1 MAKKISVTLPK
12 GAAVWPKLNEVDV
25 YQPVD
30 KKGKPSGAEKRRFI
44 TRLEFNDEDHR
55 KVDAYLRKQLADND
69 MEGGKLPWR
78 DEKKDGK
85 KTGKKHLEMTSGEKF
100 PPPFIDSKGNDIPRS
115 KVKIGGGSILKI
127 NVTVNPYT
135 GFGGGINLYM
145 NDVMIVELKQRVRN
159 QIEAEEN
166 GFVYDGN
173 ASGDDSEDLDDTS
186 APESPSNQDTDDDIP
201 F

>member
-1 MAKKISVTLPK
+1 MAKKLSVTLPK
-12 GAAVWPKLNEVDV
+12 GVAVWPKLNEVDV

-55 KVDAYLRKQLADND
+55 KVDAYLKKVLADND
-69 MEGGKLPWR
+69 MEDGKLPWR

-85 KTGKKHLEMTSGEKF
+85 KTGKKHLEMTSGEKY
-100 PPPFIDSKGNDIPRS
+100 PPPFIDSKGNEIPRS
-115 KVKIGGGSILKI
+115 KVKIGGGSVLKI
-127 NVTVNPYT
+127 DVTINPYT

-145 NDVMIVELKQRVRN
+145 NDVMIVELKQRSRN
-159 QIEAEEN
+159 KMEVEEG
-166 GFVYDGN
+166 GFVYD
-173 ASGDDSEDLDDTS
+173 SSDDSDSEDLDDTG
-186 APESPSNQDTDDDIP
+186 APESPTSQDMDDDIP

>member
-1 MAKKISVTLPK
+1 VAI
-12 GAAVWPKLNEVDV
+12 WPKLNEVDV

-55 KVDAYLRKQLADND
+55 KVDAYLKKILADND

-78 DEKKDGK
+78 EEKKDGK
-85 KTGKKHLEMTSGEKF
+85 KTGKKHLEMTSGEKY
-100 PPPFIDSKGNDIPRS
+100 PPPFIDSKGNEIPRS
-115 KVKIGGGSILKI
+115 KVKIGGGSVLKI
-127 NVTVNPYT
+127 DVTVNPYT

-145 NDVMIVELKQRVRN
+145 NDVMIVELKQRERN
-159 QIEAEEN
+159 KMAVEEG
-166 GFVYDGN
+166 GFVYDGD
-173 ASGDDSEDLDDTS
+173 ADDDSEDLDDTG
-186 APESPSNQDTDDDIP
+186 APEAPSSQDLDDDIP